1 MKYAAS
7 LASIGVIAVITVFTL
22 QENARHP
29 DKQIIRSDKNLTK
42 DSTSNPGSVY
52 SSLVKPNTVV
62 KN

>member
-22 QENARHP
+22 QENARQS

-52 SSLVKPNTVV
+52 SSLIKPNTIV